1 MINLLHHFGE
11 YLHASFDVRNLQRVV
26 PLKEELELVNSY
38 LYIEQQRFGQLLHIE
53 WDIDHH
59 INIDIPPI
67 SIQNLV
73 ENAIRHGVLK
83 QEKGGTVCIRIKD
96 GPDFVAISVIDNGV
110 GIDPTI
116 LHELQSG
123 NDNKSTNSG
132 IGIRNT
138 DLRLKRIYGQRLHIE
153 STLNKGTTISF
164 RIPKN

>member
-38 LYIEQQRFGQLLHIE
+38 LYIEQQRFGQLLHVE
-53 WDIDHH
+53 WDIDSP

-96 GPDFVAISVIDNGV
+96 APDFVAISVIDNGV

-123 NDNKSTNSG
+123 NDHKSTNSG